1 MRWIE
6 VDDGIVVYD
15 GSTGRFADLNE
26 SAAELWLVLSA
37 ADWDESAAVDHLTGR
52 RDVSPPAAERIIT
65 SFLDDLARSLARG
78 VE

>member
-26 SAAELWLVLSA
+26 SAAELWRVLNA
-37 ADWDESAAVDHLTGR
+37 ADWDEEAARHHLT
-52 RDVSPPAAERIIT
+52 DVHAVPPSEAQVIV
-65 SFLDDLARSLARG
+65 RSLLADLDRSLRAST
-78 VE
+78 